1 MRLLATATIFATLA
15 AASSASAQSPRQPNW
30 ADIERETLE
39 HFQAILRLD
48 TRNPPG
54 RETRAAEYL
63 KSVFDREGIPA
74 ELLALD
80 SSRANV
86 VARLK
91 GNGRQR
97 PLLIMG
103 HTDVVTVDTTK
114 WTHPPF
120 AATRD
125 GGYVYGRGAVDDK
138 DNVAAGLMT
147 MLLLKR
153 LNVPLDRD
161 VIFLAE
167 SGEEGTT
174 RVGIGYVTEQQFDK
188 IDAEYCLAEGGGTTR
203 IGGAVKYATV
213 QTLEKRGRG
222 IEV

>member
-1 MRLLATATIFATLA
+1 MRYVRLA
-15 AASSASAQSPRQPNW
+15 AASILLTTVAAQLSLAQSAAQPKW
-30 ADIERETLE
+30 AEIERETLE
-39 HFQAILRLD
+39 HFQALLRLD

-63 KSVFDREGIPA
+63 KSVFDKEGIPA
-74 ELLALD
+74 ELVALD
-80 SSRANV
+80 STRANL

-91 GNGRQR
+91 GNGRKR

-120 AATRD
+120 SATRD

-147 MLLLKR
+147 MLLSS
-153 LNVPLDRD
+153 
-161 VIFLAE
+161 A
-167 SGEEGTT
+167 
-174 RVGIGYVTEQQFDK
+174 
-188 IDAEYCLAEGGGTTR
+188 
-203 IGGAVKYATV
+203 
-213 QTLEKRGRG
+213 
-222 IEV
+222 